1 MQRHPAV
8 RALLFDLGNVL
19 IRVDFEK
26 AFDAWSA
33 HSELSRTEL
42 RAAFQADLPYQQ
54 HECGKIGRD
63 QYFEHLRRTLK
74 LRASDDVIAAG
85 WNAILL
91 DEMTE
96 TLDLLAGIRAQ
107 MPLYVFS
114 NSNVTHKAVWSARF
128 PRVISTFKDVFVSC
142 DLGLRKPEPAAYL
155 AVARRI
161 GAPPDSILFFD
172 DLAENVEGAIKAG
185 MQAVHVRSPV
195 DVDAAIRRCIV

>member
-19 IRVDFEK
+19 IHVDFDK

-33 HSELSRTEL
+33 HSELSRAEL

-63 QYFEHLRRTLK
+63 QYFEHLRQTLK

-91 DEMTE
+91 DEMTQ
-96 TLDLLAGIRAQ
+96 TLDLLADIRAR

-114 NSNVTHKAVWSARF
+114 NSNATHKAVWTVRY
-128 PRVISTFKDVFVSC
+128 PRVIGTFKDVFVSC
-142 DLGLRKPEPAAYL
+142 DLGLRKPEAAAYIE
-155 AVARRI
+155 VARRI
-161 GAPPDSILFFD
+161 GLPPEAILFFD
-172 DLAENVEGAIKAG
+172 DLAENVEGAIRAG
-185 MQAVHVRSPV
+185 MQAVHVRSTV
-195 DVDAAIRRCIV
+195 DVGAAIKSCIV